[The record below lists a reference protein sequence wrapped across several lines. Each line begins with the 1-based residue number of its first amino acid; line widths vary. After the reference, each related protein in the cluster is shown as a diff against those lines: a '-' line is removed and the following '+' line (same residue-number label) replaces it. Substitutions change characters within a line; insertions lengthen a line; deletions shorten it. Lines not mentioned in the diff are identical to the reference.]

1 MLKFVASNV
10 KKVVALEETT
20 SPVTGIAVFQDGT
33 QAMFSVVKHLEEDGT
48 PKFLTA
54 DDTLKAG
61 WKVEGEWLRDPN
73 AARGGLS
80 LATAKRRTIADE

>member
-10 KKVVALEETT
+10 KKVVRLEETT
-20 SPVTGIAVFQDGT
+20 SPNTGIAVFQDGT
-33 QAMFSVVKHLEEDGT
+33 VAMFSVVKHLEDDGT

-54 DDTLKAG
+54 EDNLKAG

-73 AARGGLS
+73 AARGGLT
-80 LATAKRRTIADE
+80 LATARKRTIADE